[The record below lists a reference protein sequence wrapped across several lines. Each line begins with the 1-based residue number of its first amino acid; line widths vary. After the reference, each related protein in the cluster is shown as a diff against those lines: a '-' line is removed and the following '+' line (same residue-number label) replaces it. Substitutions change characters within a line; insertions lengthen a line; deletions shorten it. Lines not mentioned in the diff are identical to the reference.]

1 MKYEEIL
8 SNLKNKIYAPVYFLT
23 GEQTYYIDSLTS
35 IFENE
40 ILSEDERDFNLCIL
54 YGKDVSAKDVIS
66 QAKQYPMMGTY
77 QVLIVKEAQDI
88 NKIEILESYVSNPLQ
103 STILVLCYKYKKL
116 DGRTAFY
123 KLLKNKAVFFESPKI
138 YDNEIP
144 AWIESQCRKMNYKIS
159 PKASVMLAQHLG
171 SDLQKIVNELDK
183 LSIVVSKGSIIN
195 EDHIE
200 KHVGVSKEY
209 NVFELQT
216 AIGKKDVQKVYQIVM
231 YFAENEKAMSMPGLI
246 INLYQY
252 FTKLMKYH
260 FIADKSRQGMANALG
275 VNPFFIG
282 DYSTGAANYLPRK
295 ISAIFLILQEYD
307 MKSKGVA
314 NVNTSPG
321 ELMKEMVYKI
331 LHN

>member
-1 MKYEEIL
+1 M
-8 SNLKNKIYAPVYFLT
+8 YFLT

-77 QVLIVKEAQDI
+77 QVLIIKEAQDI
-88 NKIEILESYVSNPLQ
+88 NKIEVLESYVSNPLQ

-159 PKASVMLAQHLG
+159 PKASVMIAQHLG

-183 LSIVVSKGSIIN
+183 LSIVVPKGSIIN

-216 AIGKKDVQKVYQIVM
+216 AIGNKDIQKAYQIMM
-231 YFAENEKAMSMPGLI
+231 YFADNEKAMSMPGLI

-260 FIADKSRQGMANALG
+260 FIADKSKQGMANALG
-275 VNPFFIG
+275 INPFFIR
-282 DYSTGAANYLPRK
+282 DYSIGAANYLPKK
-295 ISAIFLILQEYD
+295 ISSVFLVLQEYD

-314 NVNTSPG
+314 NVNTSAG